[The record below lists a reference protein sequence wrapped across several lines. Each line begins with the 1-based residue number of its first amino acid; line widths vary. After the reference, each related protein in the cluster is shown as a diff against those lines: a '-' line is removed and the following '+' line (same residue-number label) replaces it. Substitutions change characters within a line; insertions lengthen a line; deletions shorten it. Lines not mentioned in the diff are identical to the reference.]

1 MKEFKDKVVEV
12 SVSEIKPYEGSHN
25 TDAVVEMLRE
35 SIRQFGIQQPII
47 LDGSNVIV
55 AGNGVYRA
63 AVLEGYGKLPCVI
76 LDNLTEDEIAEYRIA
91 DNKTSEFARW
101 NEKKLRKE
109 LSYLQSPDSLQFCFD
124 ENIKAMLGMDNPII
138 PKIEKKAPEQP
149 SKQTVLLN
157 EEQKAQQFKEQLK
170 QVDREL
176 EAKPREYIEYVCSH
190 CGKKVVIKA

>member
-1 MKEFKDKVVEV
+1 MKELKDNVVEI

-25 TDAVVEMLRE
+25 TDAVIEMLRE
-35 SIRQFGIQQPII
+35 SIKQFGIQQPII
-47 LDGSNVIV
+47 LDSNNVIV

-63 AVLEGYGKLPCVI
+63 AVLEGYEKLPCVV
-76 LDNLTEDEIAEYRIA
+76 LDNLTEDEITEYRIA

-138 PKIEKKAPEQP
+138 PKTEKKVSEQS
-149 SKQTVLLN
+149 SKQTVVLN

-170 QVDREL
+170 QVDKEL
-176 EAKPREYIEYVCSH
+176 EAKPREYIEYTCSK
-190 CGKKVVIKA
+190 CGKKVTIKV